1 MANYKSGMKMQ
12 MGSKQKNTPSNFKE
26 KDAMLMN
33 HVDPSAS
40 GQYDMYGDYYKDA
53 MNSLGQDQMENMSE
67 NFGKAMSGYEPP
79 IQLVSKNTGGG
90 DHEAYASLGKGLRK
104 LITPKKGT
112 EGYARQQERKA
123 NRLVERYKRSDVDP
137 SDSGYKAA
145 EENLNKLKNK
155 KGTQTK
161 VGEKLR
167 DIKKKIFK

>member
-67 NFGKAMSGYEPP
+67 NFNKTMSGYEPP

-90 DHEAYASLGKGLRK
+90 DHEAYASLGAGLK
-104 LITPKKGT
+104 NLLKPKKGT
-112 EGYARQQERKA
+112 EGYARQQERKES
-123 NRLVERYKRSDVDP
+123 RKLDRIKRGFGEEDYRYKDQKKIVDDK
-137 SDSGYKAA
+137 SKI
-145 EENLNKLKNK
+145 

-161 VGEKLR
+161 VGGKLR